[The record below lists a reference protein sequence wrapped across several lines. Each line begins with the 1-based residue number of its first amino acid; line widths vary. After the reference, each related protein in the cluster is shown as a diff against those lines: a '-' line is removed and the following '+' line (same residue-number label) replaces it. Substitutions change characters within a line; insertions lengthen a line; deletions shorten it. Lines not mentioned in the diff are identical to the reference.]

1 MKNQPTAPFAIA
13 MEYDGDQA
21 PKITARGFHETAEE
35 ILRQAH
41 EAGVPVHQDSALTA
55 LLTDLDIGDRI
66 PNELYLII
74 AEILSFAYQVSGK
87 HKPFMDDLMAS
98 RSADSQL

>member
-1 MKNQPTAPFAIA
+1 MTNRIKPQFAIA

-21 PKITARGFHETAEE
+21 PRVTARGFHETAEE

-41 EAGVPVHQDSALTA
+41 EMGVPIHRDDALAA
-55 LLTDLDIGDRI
+55 LLTDLDLGDRI
-66 PNELYLII
+66 PNELYLVI

-87 HKPFMDDLMAS
+87 HKAFMDDLLPLES
-98 RSADSQL
+98 DNIE